1 MEDESSDDE
10 DSLPENFLPVMLT
23 QDLSPD
29 IDNLTDV
36 KTHSLVELE
45 PAVLQPTDEP
55 ESEHE
60 VELEEPEVDEL
71 EPELNEPDSN

>member
-10 DSLPENFLPVMLT
+10 DSLLENFLPVMLT
-23 QDLSPD
+23 QDLYPD

-55 ESEHE
+55 ELEHE
-60 VELEEPEVDEL
+60 A
-71 EPELNEPDSN
+71 